1 MAVPATEKVPKVFFG
16 FFAVLLFGLVVADTP
31 IKVALVSTGFIAVQ
45 ILTGGLIFVALSNK
59 TDLSWQEFCG
69 LGLVIGSLLTIAL
82 DQIFRQTFIADYAWV
97 LSLFTMLL
105 IPKSKK
111 FFLSVATEQTQTQTR
126 TRLTDLLIILAAGFL
141 FISSDWFWA
150 LPLVVLIIATVVW
163 CEFAKYRRHAAVAA
177 IISAPISIVSV
188 FTRPNGWW
196 IEDSDLALNEA
207 ISQTLKVWGTQEN
220 INAVG
225 TPTNYHWLVYAWSGL
240 LERVSGAPNWVM
252 NSRVIPFVV
261 SLGTA
266 LLIWAIISRLG
277 YTRKV
282 IFASLLIIGTY
293 DTVPTWGRGFGIGYT
308 PSPSQ
313 MYGLLLLLTFVY
325 LVIIFEHSAPKRA
338 LILFLIVGIGAIGA
352 KVPHG
357 AIVAASSGL
366 LTVYTI
372 LKTRKLFSTSVIQ
385 LVVTTLGVL
394 IGFVVIIGGLSD
406 SSRGMIIDQVAFV
419 NGITGDFRPYSLQ
432 VRWFAAVIFIFGFF
446 SLPILGIA
454 LINKQKIFNNP
465 GLRILLL
472 GVAISGISGAMFL
485 SGEFAVELFFAHAAS
500 SLLLVF
506 IAPLLASN
514 FNQAIKSKRLVGL
527 IVGLIVGIG
536 LVSAIASA
544 FVPNLNSGSTYAIG
558 LRLIPSLVGL
568 VPISAAVIAAILVS
582 QKTERSTTAS
592 RLALF
597 GIAAMSIGFF
607 AVNFSQ
613 NAVNE
618 YPEFNRNYESRT
630 GLDRP
635 DLLAASE
642 WITDNTPVAA
652 IFATNDF
659 CAEISPDC
667 NAQTDWLKRVEYSMN
682 CTRDQVLRWVGTD
695 DCNPG
700 SYKLL
705 TALVDRRFLAGNFWV
720 GVSDG
725 DALQPWLAERVMN
738 SVNFAKSASVEV
750 SESLK
755 QSNVEWF
762 LLRKE
767 LTVSQDWQKYGTIE
781 YSNDSYAIIK
791 LN

>member
-31 IKVALVSTGFIAVQ
+31 IKVALVSTGFIAIQ

-69 LGLVIGSLLTIAL
+69 LGLVVGSLLTIAL

-111 FFLSVATEQTQTQTR
+111 FFLSVATQQTQTR

-338 LILFLIVGIGAIGA
+338 LILFLIIGIGAIGA

-372 LKTRKLFSTSVIQ
+372 LKTRKLFSTSIIQ
-385 LVVTTLGVL
+385 LVVTTLGVF

-527 IVGLIVGIG
+527 IIGIG

-544 FVPNLNSGSTYAIG
+544 FVPNLNSGSTFAIG

-568 VPISAAVIAAILVS
+568 VPIGAAVIAAILVS

-597 GIAAMSIGFF
+597 GIAAMSVGFF
-607 AVNFSQ
+607 AVNFSR

-659 CAEISPDC
+659 CAEISTDC
-667 NAQTDWLKRVEYSMN
+667 DAQTDWLKRVEYSMN

-738 SVNFAKSASVEV
+738 SVKFAKSASVEV

>member
-1 MAVPATEKVPKVFFG
+1 MTATVSEKVPKVFFG
-16 FFAVLLFGLVVADTP
+16 FFAVLLFGLIVADTP

-45 ILTGGLIFVALSNK
+45 ILVGGLIFVALSNK

-82 DQIFRQTFIADYAWV
+82 DQIFRQTFIADYAWA
-97 LSLFTMLL
+97 LSLLTILL
-105 IPKSKK
+105 IPKSKE
-111 FFLSVATEQTQTQTR
+111 FFLSFAKEQTQT
-126 TRLTDLLIILAAGFL
+126 RLNDLLIILGAGFL

-150 LPLVVLIIATVVW
+150 LPLVVLIIAIVAW
-163 CEFAKYRRHAAVAA
+163 NEFTNYRQFATFAA
-177 IISAPISIVSV
+177 IVSAPISIVSV

-207 ISQTLKVWGTQEN
+207 ISQTLKVWGTQDN
-220 INAVG
+220 INAAG

-240 LERVSGAPNWVM
+240 LERISGAPNWVM

-266 LLIWAIISRLG
+266 LVIWAIISRLG
-277 YTRKV
+277 YSRKV
-282 IFASLLIIGTY
+282 VFASLLMIGTY

-325 LVIIFEHSAPKRA
+325 LVMIFEHSTPKRA

-366 LTVYTI
+366 LSVYII
-372 LKTRKLFSTSVIQ
+372 LKTKKLFSTRVFQ

-419 NGITGDFRPYSLQ
+419 NGITGDFRAYSLR
-432 VRWFAAVIFIFGFF
+432 VRWFAALIFIFGFF

-454 LINKQKIFNNP
+454 LINKQKILKNS
-465 GLRILLL
+465 GIHILLL
-472 GVAISGISGAMFL
+472 GIAISGISGTMFL

-506 IAPLLASN
+506 IAPLMVSG
-514 FNQAIKSKRLVGL
+514 FNQATNSRK
-527 IVGLIVGIG
+527 IVGAIAGIG
-536 LVSAIASA
+536 LISAIASA
-544 FVPNLNSGSTYAIG
+544 FVPNLNSGSTFAIG

-568 VPISAAVIAAILVS
+568 VPICAAIIAAIAVGKKS
-582 QKTERSTTAS
+582 EKFAS
-592 RLALF
+592 ALQLALF

-607 AVNFSQ
+607 AVNFSR

-635 DLLAASE
+635 DLFAASE
-642 WITDNTPVAA
+642 WISDNTPVSA

-659 CAEISPDC
+659 CAEISTECD
-667 NAQTDWLKRVEYSMN
+667 AQTDWLKRVEYSMN

-705 TALVDRRFLAGNFWV
+705 TALVNRRFLAGNFWV

-725 DALQPWLAERVMN
+725 DALQPWLAERVMT
-738 SVNFAKSASVEV
+738 SVNFAKSPSVEI

-767 LTVSQDWQKYGTIE
+767 LTDSQDWQKYGTIE
-781 YSNDSYAIIK
+781 FSNDSYAIIK

>member
-111 FFLSVATEQTQTQTR
+111 FFLSVATQQTQTR

-240 LERVSGAPNWVM
+240 LERVSGVPNWVM

-313 MYGLLLLLTFVY
+313 MYGLLLLLAFVY
-325 LVIIFEHSAPKRA
+325 LMIIFEHSAPKRA

-385 LVVTTLGVL
+385 LVVTTLGVF

-465 GLRILLL
+465 GLRMLLL
-472 GVAISGISGAMFL
+472 GIAISGISGAMFL

-514 FNQAIKSKRLVGL
+514 FNQAIKYKRLVGL
-527 IVGLIVGIG
+527 IIGIG

-544 FVPNLNSGSTYAIG
+544 FVPNLNSGSTFAIG

-597 GIAAMSIGFF
+597 GIAAMSVGFF

-613 NAVNE
+613 NAANE

-659 CAEISPDC
+659 CAEISTDC
-667 NAQTDWLKRVEYSMN
+667 DAQTDWLKRVEYSMN

-781 YSNDSYAIIK
+781 YSNDSYAIIR

>member
-1 MAVPATEKVPKVFFG
+1 MAATVSEKVPKVFFG
-16 FFAVLLFGLVVADTP
+16 FFAVLLFGLIVADTP

-45 ILTGGLIFVALSNK
+45 ILVGGLIFVALSNK

-82 DQIFRQTFIADYAWV
+82 DQIFRQTFIADYAWA
-97 LSLFTMLL
+97 LSLLTILL
-105 IPKSKK
+105 IPKSKE
-111 FFLSVATEQTQTQTR
+111 FFLSFAKEQTQ
-126 TRLTDLLIILAAGFL
+126 TRLTDLLIILGAGFL

-150 LPLVVLIIATVVW
+150 LPLVILIIATVAW
-163 CEFAKYRRHAAVAA
+163 YEFTNYRRFAAFVA
-177 IISAPISIVSV
+177 IVSTPISIVSV

-207 ISQTLKVWGTQEN
+207 ISQTLKVWGTQDN

-266 LLIWAIISRLG
+266 LVIWAVISRLG
-277 YTRKV
+277 YSRKV

-313 MYGLLLLLTFVY
+313 MYGLLLLVAFVY
-325 LVIIFEHSAPKRA
+325 FVIIFEHSAPKRA
-338 LILFLIVGIGAIGA
+338 LILFLIVGVGAIGA

-366 LTVYTI
+366 LSVYII
-372 LKTRKLFSTSVIQ
+372 LKTRKLFSTRVFQ

-419 NGITGDFRPYSLQ
+419 NGITGDFRAYSLQ
-432 VRWFAAVIFIFGFF
+432 VRWFAALIFIFGFF

-454 LINKQKIFNNP
+454 LINKRKAFNNSS
-465 GLRILLL
+465 LRTLLL
-472 GVAISGISGAMFL
+472 GIAVSGISGAMFL

-506 IAPLLASN
+506 IAPILTSN
-514 FNQAIKSKRLVGL
+514 FNQAIESKRLVGA
-527 IVGLIVGIG
+527 IVCIGLI
-536 LVSAIASA
+536 SAIASA
-544 FVPNLNSGSTYAIG
+544 FVPNLNSGSTFAIG

-568 VPISAAVIAAILVS
+568 VPICAAVIAAIAVGKKS
-582 QKTERSTTAS
+582 EKIAS
-592 RLALF
+592 ALQLALF
-597 GIAAMSIGFF
+597 GVAAMSIGFF
-607 AVNFSQ
+607 AVNFSR

-635 DLLAASE
+635 DLIAASE
-642 WITDNTPVAA
+642 WISDNTPVSA

-659 CAEISPDC
+659 CAEISTDC
-667 NAQTDWLKRVEYSMN
+667 DAQTDWLKRVEYSMN

-725 DALQPWLAERVMN
+725 DALQPWLAERVMT
-738 SVNFAKSASVEV
+738 SVNFAKSPSVEI

-767 LTVSQDWQKYGTIE
+767 LTDSQDWQKYGTIE

>member
-69 LGLVIGSLLTIAL
+69 LGLVVGSLLTIAL

-111 FFLSVATEQTQTQTR
+111 FFLSVATQQTQTR

-372 LKTRKLFSTSVIQ
+372 LKTRKLFSASVIQ

-527 IVGLIVGIG
+527 IIGIG

-544 FVPNLNSGSTYAIG
+544 FVPNLNSGSTFAIG

-568 VPISAAVIAAILVS
+568 VPIGAAVIAAILVS
-582 QKTERSTTAS
+582 QKTERSATAS

-597 GIAAMSIGFF
+597 GIAAMSVGFF
-607 AVNFSQ
+607 AVNFSR

-659 CAEISPDC
+659 CAEISTDC
-667 NAQTDWLKRVEYSMN
+667 DAQTDWLKRVEYSMN

-738 SVNFAKSASVEV
+738 SVKFAKSASIEV

>member
-293 DTVPTWGRGFGIGYT
+293 DTVPTWGRGFGISYT

-325 LVIIFEHSAPKRA
+325 LMIIFEHSAPKRA

-372 LKTRKLFSTSVIQ
+372 LKTRKLFSASVIQ

-527 IVGLIVGIG
+527 IVGIG

-597 GIAAMSIGFF
+597 GIAAMSVGFF

-659 CAEISPDC
+659 CAEISTDC
-667 NAQTDWLKRVEYSMN
+667 DAQTDWLKRVEYSMN

-738 SVNFAKSASVEV
+738 SVKFAKSASVEV

>member
-111 FFLSVATEQTQTQTR
+111 FFLSVATQQTQTR

-293 DTVPTWGRGFGIGYT
+293 DTVPTWGRGFGISYT

-385 LVVTTLGVL
+385 LVVTTLGVF

-527 IVGLIVGIG
+527 IIGIG

-544 FVPNLNSGSTYAIG
+544 FVPNLNSGSTFAIG

-568 VPISAAVIAAILVS
+568 VPIGAAVIAAILVS

-597 GIAAMSIGFF
+597 GIAAMSVGFF

-659 CAEISPDC
+659 CAEISTDC
-667 NAQTDWLKRVEYSMN
+667 DAQTDWLKRVEYSMN

>member
-1 MAVPATEKVPKVFFG
+1 MAATVSEKVPKVFFG
-16 FFAVLLFGLVVADTP
+16 FFAVLLFGLIVADTP
-31 IKVALVSTGFIAVQ
+31 IKVALVSTGFITVQ
-45 ILTGGLIFVALSNK
+45 ILVGGLIFVALSNK

-82 DQIFRQTFIADYAWV
+82 DQIFRQTFIADYAWA
-97 LSLFTMLL
+97 LSLLTILL
-105 IPKSKK
+105 IPKSKE
-111 FFLSVATEQTQTQTR
+111 FFLSFAKEQTQTR
-126 TRLTDLLIILAAGFL
+126 FTDLLIILGAGFL

-150 LPLVVLIIATVVW
+150 LPLVILIIATAAW
-163 CEFAKYRRHAAVAA
+163 YEFKSYRRFAAFVA
-177 IISAPISIVSV
+177 IVSTPISIVSV

-207 ISQTLKVWGTQEN
+207 ISQTLKVWGTQDN

-282 IFASLLIIGTY
+282 TFASLLIIGTY

-325 LVIIFEHSAPKRA
+325 FVIIFEHSAPKRA

-366 LTVYTI
+366 LSVYII
-372 LKTRKLFSTSVIQ
+372 LKKRKLFSTRVFQ

-419 NGITGDFRPYSLQ
+419 NGITGDFRAYSLQ
-432 VRWFAAVIFIFGFF
+432 VRWFAALIFIFGFF
-446 SLPILGIA
+446 SLPILGIV
-454 LINKQKIFNNP
+454 LINKQKVFKNS

-472 GVAISGISGAMFL
+472 GIVISGISGAMFL

-506 IAPLLASN
+506 IAPLLVSS
-514 FNQAIKSKRLVGL
+514 FNQAINSKKIVGTLVCIGL
-527 IVGLIVGIG
+527 I
-536 LVSAIASA
+536 SAIASA
-544 FVPNLNSGSTYAIG
+544 FVPNLNSGSTFAIG

-568 VPISAAVIAAILVS
+568 VPICAAVIAAIAVGKKS
-582 QKTERSTTAS
+582 EKIAS
-592 RLALF
+592 ALQLALF
-597 GIAAMSIGFF
+597 GVAAMSIGFF
-607 AVNFSQ
+607 AVNFSR

-635 DLLAASE
+635 DLIAASE
-642 WITDNTPVAA
+642 WISDNTPVSA

-659 CAEISPDC
+659 CAEISTGCD
-667 NAQTDWLKRVEYSMN
+667 AQTDWLKRVEYSMN

-725 DALQPWLAERVMN
+725 DALQPWLAERVMT
-738 SVNFAKSASVEV
+738 SVNFAKSPSAEI

-767 LTVSQDWQKYGTIE
+767 LTDSQDWQKYGTIE

>member
-31 IKVALVSTGFIAVQ
+31 IKVALVSTGFIAIQ

-69 LGLVIGSLLTIAL
+69 LGLVVGSLLTIAL

-111 FFLSVATEQTQTQTR
+111 FFLSVATEQTQTR

-372 LKTRKLFSTSVIQ
+372 LKTRKLFSASVIQ

-527 IVGLIVGIG
+527 IIGIG

-544 FVPNLNSGSTYAIG
+544 FVPNLNSGSTFAIG

-597 GIAAMSIGFF
+597 GIAAMSVGFF
-607 AVNFSQ
+607 AVNFSR

-659 CAEISPDC
+659 CAEISTDC
-667 NAQTDWLKRVEYSMN
+667 DAQTDWLKRVEFSMN

>member
-69 LGLVIGSLLTIAL
+69 LGLVVGSLLTIAL

-111 FFLSVATEQTQTQTR
+111 FFLSVATEQTQTR

-372 LKTRKLFSTSVIQ
+372 LKTRKLFSASVIQ

-527 IVGLIVGIG
+527 IVGIG

-544 FVPNLNSGSTYAIG
+544 FVPNLNSGSTFAIG

-597 GIAAMSIGFF
+597 GIAAMSVGFF

-613 NAVNE
+613 NAANE

-659 CAEISPDC
+659 CAEISTDC
-667 NAQTDWLKRVEYSMN
+667 DAQTDWLKRVEYSMN

>member
-31 IKVALVSTGFIAVQ
+31 IKVALVSTGFIAIQ

-69 LGLVIGSLLTIAL
+69 LGLVVGSLLTIAL

-111 FFLSVATEQTQTQTR
+111 FFLSVATEQTQTR

-527 IVGLIVGIG
+527 IVGIG

-544 FVPNLNSGSTYAIG
+544 FVPNLNSGSTFAIG

-597 GIAAMSIGFF
+597 GIAAMSVGFF

-613 NAVNE
+613 NAANE

-659 CAEISPDC
+659 CAEISTDC
-667 NAQTDWLKRVEYSMN
+667 DAQTDWLKRVEYSMN

-738 SVNFAKSASVEV
+738 SVKFAKSASVEV

>member
-1 MAVPATEKVPKVFFG
+1 MAATVTEKVPKVFFG
-16 FFAVLLFGLVVADTP
+16 FFAVLLFGLIVADTP

-45 ILTGGLIFVALSNK
+45 ILVGGLIFVALSNK

-82 DQIFRQTFIADYAWV
+82 DQIFRQTFIADYAWA
-97 LSLFTMLL
+97 LSLLTILL
-105 IPKSKK
+105 IPKSKE
-111 FFLSVATEQTQTQTR
+111 FFLSFAKEQTQTR
-126 TRLTDLLIILAAGFL
+126 FTDLLIILGAGFL

-150 LPLVVLIIATVVW
+150 LPLVILIIATVAW
-163 CEFAKYRRHAAVAA
+163 YEFKNYRRFAAFVA
-177 IISAPISIVSV
+177 IVSTPISIVSV

-207 ISQTLKVWGTQEN
+207 ISQTLKVWGTQDN

-266 LLIWAIISRLG
+266 LVIWAVISRLG
-277 YTRKV
+277 YSRKV

-313 MYGLLLLLTFVY
+313 MYGLLLLLAFVY
-325 LVIIFEHSAPKRA
+325 FVIIFEHSAPKRA
-338 LILFLIVGIGAIGA
+338 LILFLIVGVGAIGA

-366 LTVYTI
+366 LSVYII
-372 LKTRKLFSTSVIQ
+372 LKTRKLFSTRVFQ

-419 NGITGDFRPYSLQ
+419 NGITGDFRAYSLQ
-432 VRWFAAVIFIFGFF
+432 VRWFAALIFIFGFF
-446 SLPILGIA
+446 SLPILGIV
-454 LINKQKIFNNP
+454 LINKQKVFKNS

-472 GVAISGISGAMFL
+472 GIVISGISGAMFL

-506 IAPLLASN
+506 IAPLLVSS
-514 FNQAIKSKRLVGL
+514 FNQAINSKKIVGTLVCIGL
-527 IVGLIVGIG
+527 I
-536 LVSAIASA
+536 SAIASA
-544 FVPNLNSGSTYAIG
+544 FVPNLNSGSTFAIG

-568 VPISAAVIAAILVS
+568 VPICFAVIAAIAVGKKS
-582 QKTERSTTAS
+582 EKIAS
-592 RLALF
+592 ALQLALF
-597 GIAAMSIGFF
+597 GVAAMSIGFF
-607 AVNFSQ
+607 VVNFSR

-635 DLLAASE
+635 DLIAASE
-642 WITDNTPVAA
+642 WISDNTPVSA

-659 CAEISPDC
+659 CAEISTEC
-667 NAQTDWLKRVEYSMN
+667 GAQTDWLKRVEYSMN

-725 DALQPWLAERVMN
+725 DALQPWLAERVMT
-738 SVNFAKSASVEV
+738 SVNFAKSPSAEI

-767 LTVSQDWQKYGTIE
+767 LTDSQDWQKYGTIE

>member
-1 MAVPATEKVPKVFFG
+1 M
-16 FFAVLLFGLVVADTP
+16 
-31 IKVALVSTGFIAVQ
+31 
-45 ILTGGLIFVALSNK
+45 
-59 TDLSWQEFCG
+59 
-69 LGLVIGSLLTIAL
+69 
-82 DQIFRQTFIADYAWV
+82 DQIFRQTFIADYAWA
-97 LSLFTMLL
+97 LSLLTILL
-105 IPKSKK
+105 IPKSKE
-111 FFLSVATEQTQTQTR
+111 FFQGFATGKTQ
-126 TRLTDLLIILAAGFL
+126 TRLTDLLIILGAGFL

-150 LPLVVLIIATVVW
+150 LPLVILIIATAAW
-163 CEFAKYRRHAAVAA
+163 YEFTNFRRFAAFVA
-177 IISAPISIVSV
+177 IVSAPISIFSI

-207 ISQTLKVWGTQEN
+207 ISQTLKVWGTQDN

-266 LLIWAIISRLG
+266 LFIWAIISRLG
-277 YTRKV
+277 YSRKV

-313 MYGLLLLLTFVY
+313 MYGLLLLLAFVY
-325 LVIIFEHSAPKRA
+325 FVIIFEHSAPKRA
-338 LILFLIVGIGAIGA
+338 LILFLIVGVGAIGA

-366 LTVYTI
+366 LSVCII
-372 LKTRKLFSTSVIQ
+372 LKTRKLFTTRVFQ
-385 LVVTTLGVL
+385 LGVTTLGVL
-394 IGFVVIIGGLSD
+394 IGFVMIIGGLSD

-419 NGITGDFRPYSLQ
+419 NGITGDFRAYSLQ
-432 VRWFAAVIFIFGFF
+432 VRWLAALIFIFGFF

-454 LINKQKIFNNP
+454 LINKQKVFNNS

-506 IAPLLASN
+506 IAPLLVSN
-514 FNQAIKSKRLVGL
+514 FSQAINSKKTVGAS
-527 IVGLIVGIG
+527 VGIG
-536 LVSAIASA
+536 LISAIASA
-544 FVPNLNSGSTYAIG
+544 FVPNLNSGSTFAIG

-568 VPISAAVIAAILVS
+568 VPICAAVIAAIAVGKKS
-582 QKTERSTTAS
+582 EKSAS
-592 RLALF
+592 ALQLALF
-597 GIAAMSIGFF
+597 GVTAMSIGFF
-607 AVNFSQ
+607 AVNFSR

-635 DLLAASE
+635 DLIAASE
-642 WITDNTPVAA
+642 WISDNTPVSA

-659 CAEISPDC
+659 CAEIS
-667 NAQTDWLKRVEYSMN
+667 T
-682 CTRDQVLRWVGTD
+682 
-695 DCNPG
+695 
-700 SYKLL
+700 
-705 TALVDRRFLAGNFWV
+705 
-720 GVSDG
+720 
-725 DALQPWLAERVMN
+725 
-738 SVNFAKSASVEV
+738 
-750 SESLK
+750 
-755 QSNVEWF
+755 
-762 LLRKE
+762 
-767 LTVSQDWQKYGTIE
+767 
-781 YSNDSYAIIK
+781 
-791 LN
+791 

>member
-31 IKVALVSTGFIAVQ
+31 IKVALVSTGFIAIQ

-111 FFLSVATEQTQTQTR
+111 FFLSVATDLTQTR

-150 LPLVVLIIATVVW
+150 LPLVLLIIATVVW

-188 FTRPNGWW
+188 FTRPKGWW

-325 LVIIFEHSAPKRA
+325 LVIIFEHSAPKRV
-338 LILFLIVGIGAIGA
+338 LILFLIIGIGAIGA

-366 LTVYTI
+366 LTVYAI
-372 LKTRKLFSTSVIQ
+372 LKTRKLFSTRVIQ

-454 LINKQKIFNNP
+454 LINKQKVFNNP
-465 GLRILLL
+465 GLHILLL

-527 IVGLIVGIG
+527 IIGIG
-536 LVSAIASA
+536 LVSAITSA
-544 FVPNLNSGSTYAIG
+544 FVPNLNSGSTFAIG

-568 VPISAAVIAAILVS
+568 VPVGAAVIAAILVS

-597 GIAAMSIGFF
+597 GIAAMSVGFF

-618 YPEFNRNYESRT
+618 YPEFNRNYESRI

-642 WITDNTPVAA
+642 WITDNTPVSA

-667 NAQTDWLKRVEYSMN
+667 DAQTDWLKRVEFSMN

-738 SVNFAKSASVEV
+738 SVNFAKSPSVEV

-781 YSNDSYAIIK
+781 YSNDSYAIIR

>member
-1 MAVPATEKVPKVFFG
+1 MAATVSEKVPKVFFG
-16 FFAVLLFGLVVADTP
+16 FFAVLLFGLIVADTP
-31 IKVALVSTGFIAVQ
+31 IKVALVSTGFITVQ
-45 ILTGGLIFVALSNK
+45 ILVGGLIFVALSNK

-82 DQIFRQTFIADYAWV
+82 DQIFRQTFIADYAWA
-97 LSLFTMLL
+97 LSLLTILL
-105 IPKSKK
+105 IPKSKE
-111 FFLSVATEQTQTQTR
+111 FFLSFAKEQTQTR
-126 TRLTDLLIILAAGFL
+126 FTDLLIILGAGFL

-150 LPLVVLIIATVVW
+150 LPLVILIIATAAW
-163 CEFAKYRRHAAVAA
+163 YEFKSYRRFAAFVA
-177 IISAPISIVSV
+177 IVSTPISIVSV

-207 ISQTLKVWGTQEN
+207 ISQTLKVWGTQDN

-282 IFASLLIIGTY
+282 TFASLLIIGTY

-325 LVIIFEHSAPKRA
+325 FVIIFEHSAPKRA

-366 LTVYTI
+366 LSVYII
-372 LKTRKLFSTSVIQ
+372 LKKRKLFSTRVFQ

-419 NGITGDFRPYSLQ
+419 NGITGDFRAYSLQ
-432 VRWFAAVIFIFGFF
+432 VRWFAALIFIFGFF
-446 SLPILGIA
+446 SLPILGIV
-454 LINKQKIFNNP
+454 LINKQKVFKNS

-472 GVAISGISGAMFL
+472 GIVISGISGAMFL

-506 IAPLLASN
+506 IAPLLVSS
-514 FNQAIKSKRLVGL
+514 FNQAINSKKIVGTLVCIGL
-527 IVGLIVGIG
+527 I
-536 LVSAIASA
+536 SAIASA
-544 FVPNLNSGSTYAIG
+544 FVPNLNSGSTFAIG

-568 VPISAAVIAAILVS
+568 VPICAAVIAAIAVGKKS
-582 QKTERSTTAS
+582 EKIAS
-592 RLALF
+592 ALQLALF
-597 GIAAMSIGFF
+597 GVAAMSIGFF
-607 AVNFSQ
+607 AVNFSR

-635 DLLAASE
+635 DLIAASE
-642 WITDNTPVAA
+642 WISDNTPVSA

-659 CAEISPDC
+659 CAEISTECD
-667 NAQTDWLKRVEYSMN
+667 AQTDWLKRVEYSMN

-725 DALQPWLAERVMN
+725 DALQPWLAERVMT
-738 SVNFAKSASVEV
+738 SVNFAKSPSAEI

-762 LLRKE
+762 LVRKE
-767 LTVSQDWQKYGTIE
+767 LTDSQDWQKYGTIE

>member
-1 MAVPATEKVPKVFFG
+1 MAATVLEKVPKVFFG
-16 FFAVLLFGLVVADTP
+16 FFAVLLFGLIVADTP

-45 ILTGGLIFVALSNK
+45 ILVGGLIFVALSNK

-82 DQIFRQTFIADYAWV
+82 DQIFRQTFIADYAWA
-97 LSLFTMLL
+97 LSLLTILL
-105 IPKSKK
+105 IPKSKE
-111 FFLSVATEQTQTQTR
+111 FFLSFAKEQTQTR
-126 TRLTDLLIILAAGFL
+126 FTDLLIILGAGFL

-150 LPLVVLIIATVVW
+150 LPLVILIIATVAW
-163 CEFAKYRRHAAVAA
+163 YEFKNYRRFAAFVA
-177 IISAPISIVSV
+177 IVSTPISIVSV

-207 ISQTLKVWGTQEN
+207 ISQTLKVWGTQDN

-266 LLIWAIISRLG
+266 LVIWAVISRLG
-277 YTRKV
+277 YSRKV

-313 MYGLLLLLTFVY
+313 MYGLLLLLAFVY
-325 LVIIFEHSAPKRA
+325 FVIIFEHSAPKRA
-338 LILFLIVGIGAIGA
+338 LILFLIVGVGAIGA

-366 LTVYTI
+366 LSVYII
-372 LKTRKLFSTSVIQ
+372 LKTRKLFSTRVFQ

-419 NGITGDFRPYSLQ
+419 NGITGDFRAYSLQ
-432 VRWFAAVIFIFGFF
+432 VRWIAALIFIFGFF

-454 LINKQKIFNNP
+454 LINKQKVFKNS

-472 GVAISGISGAMFL
+472 GIVISGISGAMFL

-506 IAPLLASN
+506 IAPLLVSS
-514 FNQAIKSKRLVGL
+514 FNQAINSKK
-527 IVGLIVGIG
+527 IVGSIVGIG
-536 LVSAIASA
+536 LISAIASA
-544 FVPNLNSGSTYAIG
+544 FVPNLNSGSTFAIG

-568 VPISAAVIAAILVS
+568 VPICFAVIAAIAVGKKS
-582 QKTERSTTAS
+582 EKIAS
-592 RLALF
+592 ALQLALF
-597 GIAAMSIGFF
+597 GVAAMSIGFF
-607 AVNFSQ
+607 VLNFSR

-635 DLLAASE
+635 DLIAASE
-642 WITDNTPVAA
+642 WISDNTPVSA

-659 CAEISPDC
+659 CAEISTEC
-667 NAQTDWLKRVEYSMN
+667 GAQTDWLKRVEYSMN

-725 DALQPWLAERVMN
+725 DALQPWLAERVMT
-738 SVNFAKSASVEV
+738 SVNFAKSPSAEI

-767 LTVSQDWQKYGTIE
+767 LTDSQDWQKYGTIE

>member
-69 LGLVIGSLLTIAL
+69 LGLVVGSLLTIAL

-111 FFLSVATEQTQTQTR
+111 FFLSVATEQTQTR

-372 LKTRKLFSTSVIQ
+372 LKTRKLFSASVIQ

-527 IVGLIVGIG
+527 IVGIG

-544 FVPNLNSGSTYAIG
+544 FVPNLNSGSTFAIG

-582 QKTERSTTAS
+582 QKTERSATAS
-592 RLALF
+592 RLILF
-597 GIAAMSIGFF
+597 GIAAMSVGFF
-607 AVNFSQ
+607 AVNFSR

-659 CAEISPDC
+659 CAEISTDC
-667 NAQTDWLKRVEYSMN
+667 DAQTDWLKRVEYSMN

-738 SVNFAKSASVEV
+738 SVKFAKAASIEV

>member
-69 LGLVIGSLLTIAL
+69 LGLVVGSLLTIAL

-111 FFLSVATEQTQTQTR
+111 FFLSVATEQTQTR

-325 LVIIFEHSAPKRA
+325 LMIIFEHSAPKRA

-372 LKTRKLFSTSVIQ
+372 LKTRKLFSTRVIQ

-527 IVGLIVGIG
+527 IIGIG

-544 FVPNLNSGSTYAIG
+544 FVPNLNSGSTFAIG

-597 GIAAMSIGFF
+597 GIAAMSVGFF

-613 NAVNE
+613 NAANE

-659 CAEISPDC
+659 CAEISTDC
-667 NAQTDWLKRVEYSMN
+667 DAQTDWLKRVEYSMN

-738 SVNFAKSASVEV
+738 SVKFAKSASVEV

>member
-69 LGLVIGSLLTIAL
+69 LGLVVGSLLTIAL

-111 FFLSVATEQTQTQTR
+111 FFLSVATEQTQTR

-527 IVGLIVGIG
+527 IVGIG

-597 GIAAMSIGFF
+597 GIAAMSVGFF

-659 CAEISPDC
+659 CAEISTDC
-667 NAQTDWLKRVEYSMN
+667 DAQTDWLKRVEYSMN

>member
-69 LGLVIGSLLTIAL
+69 LGLVVGSLLTIAL

-293 DTVPTWGRGFGIGYT
+293 DTVPTWGRGFGISYT

-325 LVIIFEHSAPKRA
+325 LMIIFEHSAPKRA

-527 IVGLIVGIG
+527 IVGIG

-544 FVPNLNSGSTYAIG
+544 FVPNLNSGSTFAIG

-568 VPISAAVIAAILVS
+568 VPIGAAVIAAILVS

-597 GIAAMSIGFF
+597 GIAAMSVGFF
-607 AVNFSQ
+607 AVNFSR

-659 CAEISPDC
+659 CAEISTDC
-667 NAQTDWLKRVEYSMN
+667 DAQTDWLKRVEYSMN

-738 SVNFAKSASVEV
+738 SVKFAKSASVEV

>member
-1 MAVPATEKVPKVFFG
+1 MAATVPEKVPKVFFG
-16 FFAVLLFGLVVADTP
+16 FFAVLLFGLIVADTP

-45 ILTGGLIFVALSNK
+45 ILVGGLIFVALSNK

-82 DQIFRQTFIADYAWV
+82 DQIFRQTFIADYAWA
-97 LSLFTMLL
+97 LSLLTILL
-105 IPKSKK
+105 IPKSKE
-111 FFLSVATEQTQTQTR
+111 FFLSFATEKTQ
-126 TRLTDLLIILAAGFL
+126 TRLTDLLIILGAGFL

-150 LPLVVLIIATVVW
+150 LPLVILIIAIVAWYELTN
-163 CEFAKYRRHAAVAA
+163 YRRFAAFVA
-177 IISAPISIVSV
+177 IVSTPISIVSV

-207 ISQTLKVWGTQEN
+207 ISQTLKVWGTQDN

-266 LLIWAIISRLG
+266 LVIWAVISRLG
-277 YTRKV
+277 YSRKV

-313 MYGLLLLLTFVY
+313 MYGLLLLLAFVY
-325 LVIIFEHSAPKRA
+325 FVIIFEHSAPKRA
-338 LILFLIVGIGAIGA
+338 LILFLIVGVGAIGA

-366 LTVYTI
+366 LSVYII
-372 LKTRKLFSTSVIQ
+372 LKTRKLFSTRVFQ

-419 NGITGDFRPYSLQ
+419 NGITGDFRAYSLQ
-432 VRWFAAVIFIFGFF
+432 VRWFAALIFIFGFF

-454 LINKQKIFNNP
+454 LINKQKVFKNS

-472 GVAISGISGAMFL
+472 GIVISGISGAMFL

-506 IAPLLASN
+506 IAPLLVSS
-514 FNQAIKSKRLVGL
+514 FNQAINSKK
-527 IVGLIVGIG
+527 IVGTIVGIG
-536 LVSAIASA
+536 LISAIASA
-544 FVPNLNSGSTYAIG
+544 FVPNLNSGSTFAIG

-568 VPISAAVIAAILVS
+568 VPICFAVIAAIAVGKKS
-582 QKTERSTTAS
+582 EKIAS
-592 RLALF
+592 ALQLALF
-597 GIAAMSIGFF
+597 GVAAMSIGFF
-607 AVNFSQ
+607 VVNFSR

-635 DLLAASE
+635 DLIAASE
-642 WITDNTPVAA
+642 WISDNTPVSA

-659 CAEISPDC
+659 CAEISTEC
-667 NAQTDWLKRVEYSMN
+667 GAQTDWLKRVEYSMN

-725 DALQPWLAERVMN
+725 DALQPWLAERVMT
-738 SVNFAKSASVEV
+738 SVNFAKSPSAEI

-767 LTVSQDWQKYGTIE
+767 LTDSQDWQKYGTIE

>member
-1 MAVPATEKVPKVFFG
+1 MAATVSEKVPNVFFG
-16 FFAVLLFGLVVADTP
+16 FFAVLLFGLIVADTP

-45 ILTGGLIFVALSNK
+45 ILVGGLIFVALSNK

-82 DQIFRQTFIADYAWV
+82 DQIFRQTFIADYAWA
-97 LSLFTMLL
+97 LSLLTILL
-105 IPKSKK
+105 IPKSKE
-111 FFLSVATEQTQTQTR
+111 FFLSFAKEQTQTR
-126 TRLTDLLIILAAGFL
+126 FTDLLIILGAGFL

-150 LPLVVLIIATVVW
+150 LPLVILIIATVAW
-163 CEFAKYRRHAAVAA
+163 YEFKNYRRFAAFVA
-177 IISAPISIVSV
+177 IVSTPISIVSV

-207 ISQTLKVWGTQEN
+207 ISQTLKVWGTQDN

-266 LLIWAIISRLG
+266 LVIWAVISRLG
-277 YTRKV
+277 YSRKV
-282 IFASLLIIGTY
+282 VFASLLIIGTY

-313 MYGLLLLLTFVY
+313 MYGLLLLLAFVY
-325 LVIIFEHSAPKRA
+325 FVIIFEHSAPKRA
-338 LILFLIVGIGAIGA
+338 LILFLIVGVGAIGA

-366 LTVYTI
+366 LSVYII
-372 LKTRKLFSTSVIQ
+372 LKTRKLFSTRVFQ

-419 NGITGDFRPYSLQ
+419 NGITGDFRAYSLQ
-432 VRWFAAVIFIFGFF
+432 VRWIAALIFIFGFF

-454 LINKQKIFNNP
+454 LINKQKVFKNS

-472 GVAISGISGAMFL
+472 GIVISGISGAMFL

-506 IAPLLASN
+506 IAPLLVSS
-514 FNQAIKSKRLVGL
+514 FNQAINSKK
-527 IVGLIVGIG
+527 IVGTIVGIG
-536 LVSAIASA
+536 LISAIASA
-544 FVPNLNSGSTYAIG
+544 FVPNLNSGSTFAIG

-568 VPISAAVIAAILVS
+568 VPICFAVIAAIAVGKKS
-582 QKTERSTTAS
+582 EKIAS
-592 RLALF
+592 ALQLALF
-597 GIAAMSIGFF
+597 GVAAMSIGFF
-607 AVNFSQ
+607 VVNFSR

-635 DLLAASE
+635 DLIAASE
-642 WITDNTPVAA
+642 WISDNTPVSA

-659 CAEISPDC
+659 CAEISTEC
-667 NAQTDWLKRVEYSMN
+667 GAQTDWLKRVEYSMN

-725 DALQPWLAERVMN
+725 DALQPWLAERVMT
-738 SVNFAKSASVEV
+738 SVNFAKSPSAEI

-767 LTVSQDWQKYGTIE
+767 LTDSQDWQKYGTIE

>member
-69 LGLVIGSLLTIAL
+69 LGLVIGSLLSIAL

-325 LVIIFEHSAPKRA
+325 LVIIFEHPAPKRA

-527 IVGLIVGIG
+527 IVGIG

-582 QKTERSTTAS
+582 QKTERSATAS

-597 GIAAMSIGFF
+597 GIAAMSVGFF

-613 NAVNE
+613 NAANE

-659 CAEISPDC
+659 CAEISTDC
-667 NAQTDWLKRVEYSMN
+667 DAQTDWLKRVEYSMN

-738 SVNFAKSASVEV
+738 SVKFAKAASIEV

>member
-1 MAVPATEKVPKVFFG
+1 MAASVSEKVPKVFFG
-16 FFAVLLFGLVVADTP
+16 FFAVLLFGLIVGDTP
-31 IKVALVSTGFIAVQ
+31 IKVALVSTGFIAIQ
-45 ILTGGLIFVALSNK
+45 ILVGGLIFVALSNK

-82 DQIFRQTFIADYAWV
+82 DQIFRQTFIADYAWA
-97 LSLFTMLL
+97 LSLLTILL
-105 IPKSKK
+105 IPKSKE
-111 FFLSVATEQTQTQTR
+111 FFLSFATEKTQ
-126 TRLTDLLIILAAGFL
+126 TRLTDLLIILGAGFL

-150 LPLVVLIIATVVW
+150 LPLVILIIATVAW
-163 CEFAKYRRHAAVAA
+163 YEFTNYRRFAAFVA
-177 IISAPISIVSV
+177 IVSAPISIVSV

-207 ISQTLKVWGTQEN
+207 ISQTLKVWGTQDN

-240 LERVSGAPNWVM
+240 LERVSEAPNWVM

-266 LLIWAIISRLG
+266 LVIWAVISRLG
-277 YTRKV
+277 YSRKV

-325 LVIIFEHSAPKRA
+325 FVIIFEHSAPKRA
-338 LILFLIVGIGAIGA
+338 LVLFLIVGIGAIGA

-366 LTVYTI
+366 LSVYII
-372 LKTRKLFSTSVIQ
+372 LRTRKLFSTRVFQ

-419 NGITGDFRPYSLQ
+419 NGITGDFRAYSLQ
-432 VRWFAAVIFIFGFF
+432 VRWFAALIFIFGFF

-454 LINKQKIFNNP
+454 LINKQKVFKSS

-472 GVAISGISGAMFL
+472 GIAISGISGAMFL

-506 IAPLLASN
+506 IAPLLVSS
-514 FNQAIKSKRLVGL
+514 FNQAINSKK
-527 IVGLIVGIG
+527 IVGAIVGIG
-536 LVSAIASA
+536 LISAIASA
-544 FVPNLNSGSTYAIG
+544 FVPNLNSGSTFAIG

-568 VPISAAVIAAILVS
+568 APICTAVIAAIAVGKKS
-582 QKTERSTTAS
+582 EKSASTLQ
-592 RLALF
+592 LALF
-597 GIAAMSIGFF
+597 GVAAMSIGFF
-607 AVNFSQ
+607 AVNFSR

-635 DLLAASE
+635 DLIAASE
-642 WITDNTPVAA
+642 WISDNTPVSA

-659 CAEISPDC
+659 CAEISTDC
-667 NAQTDWLKRVEYSMN
+667 DAQTDWLKRVEYSMN

-725 DALQPWLAERVMN
+725 DALQPWLAERVMT
-738 SVNFAKSASVEV
+738 SVNFAKSPSVEI

-767 LTVSQDWQKYGTIE
+767 LTDSQDWQKYGTIE

>member
-1 MAVPATEKVPKVFFG
+1 MAATVPEKVPKVFFG
-16 FFAVLLFGLVVADTP
+16 FFAVLLFGLIVADTP

-45 ILTGGLIFVALSNK
+45 ILVGGLIFVALSNK

-82 DQIFRQTFIADYAWV
+82 DQIFRQTFIADYAWA
-97 LSLFTMLL
+97 LSLLTILL
-105 IPKSKK
+105 IPKSKE
-111 FFLSVATEQTQTQTR
+111 FFLSFATEKTQ
-126 TRLTDLLIILAAGFL
+126 TRLTDLLIILGAGFL

-150 LPLVVLIIATVVW
+150 LPLVILIIATVAW
-163 CEFAKYRRHAAVAA
+163 YEFTNYRRFAAFVA
-177 IISAPISIVSV
+177 IVSTPISIVSV

-207 ISQTLKVWGTQEN
+207 ISQTLKVWGTQDN

-266 LLIWAIISRLG
+266 LVIWAVISRLG
-277 YTRKV
+277 YSRKV

-313 MYGLLLLLTFVY
+313 MYGLLLLLAFVY
-325 LVIIFEHSAPKRA
+325 FVIIFEHSAPKRA
-338 LILFLIVGIGAIGA
+338 LILFLIVGVGTIGA

-366 LTVYTI
+366 LSVYII
-372 LKTRKLFSTSVIQ
+372 LKTRKLFSTRVFQ

-419 NGITGDFRPYSLQ
+419 NGITGDFRAYSLQ
-432 VRWFAAVIFIFGFF
+432 VRWFAALIFIFGFF

-454 LINKQKIFNNP
+454 LINKQKVFKNS

-472 GVAISGISGAMFL
+472 GIVISGISGAMFL

-506 IAPLLASN
+506 IAPLMVSG
-514 FNQAIKSKRLVGL
+514 FNQAINSKK
-527 IVGLIVGIG
+527 IVGVIVGIG
-536 LVSAIASA
+536 LISAIASA
-544 FVPNLNSGSTYAIG
+544 FVPNLNSGSTFAIG

-568 VPISAAVIAAILVS
+568 VPICAAVIAAIAVGKKS
-582 QKTERSTTAS
+582 EKIAS
-592 RLALF
+592 ALQLALF
-597 GIAAMSIGFF
+597 GVAAMSIGFF
-607 AVNFSQ
+607 AVNFSR

-635 DLLAASE
+635 DLIAASE
-642 WITDNTPVAA
+642 WISDNTPVSA

-659 CAEISPDC
+659 CAEISTDC
-667 NAQTDWLKRVEYSMN
+667 DAQTDWLKRVEYSMN

-725 DALQPWLAERVMN
+725 DALQPWLAERVMT
-738 SVNFAKSASVEV
+738 SVNFAKSPSAEI

-767 LTVSQDWQKYGTIE
+767 LTDSQDWQKYGTIE

>member
-1 MAVPATEKVPKVFFG
+1 MAATVSEKVPKVFFG
-16 FFAVLLFGLVVADTP
+16 FFAVLLFGLIVADTP

-45 ILTGGLIFVALSNK
+45 ILVGGLIFVALSNK

-82 DQIFRQTFIADYAWV
+82 DQIFRQTFIADYAWA
-97 LSLFTMLL
+97 LSLLTILL
-105 IPKSKK
+105 IPKSKE
-111 FFLSVATEQTQTQTR
+111 FFLSFAKEQTQTR
-126 TRLTDLLIILAAGFL
+126 FTDLLIILGAGFL

-150 LPLVVLIIATVVW
+150 LPLVILIIATVAW
-163 CEFAKYRRHAAVAA
+163 YEFKNYRRFAAFVA
-177 IISAPISIVSV
+177 IVSTPISIVSV

-207 ISQTLKVWGTQEN
+207 ISQTLKVWGTQDN

-266 LLIWAIISRLG
+266 LVIWAVISRLG
-277 YTRKV
+277 YSRKV

-313 MYGLLLLLTFVY
+313 MYGLLLLVAFVY
-325 LVIIFEHSAPKRA
+325 FVIIFEHSAPKRA
-338 LILFLIVGIGAIGA
+338 LILFLIVGVGAIGA

-366 LTVYTI
+366 LSVYII
-372 LKTRKLFSTSVIQ
+372 LKTRKLFSTRVFQ

-406 SSRGMIIDQVAFV
+406 SSRGMIID
-419 NGITGDFRPYSLQ
+419 S
-432 VRWFAAVIFIFGFF
+432 
-446 SLPILGIA
+446 
-454 LINKQKIFNNP
+454 

-472 GVAISGISGAMFL
+472 GIVISGISGAMFL

-506 IAPLLASN
+506 IAPLLVSS
-514 FNQAIKSKRLVGL
+514 FNQAINSKK
-527 IVGLIVGIG
+527 IVGTIVGIG
-536 LVSAIASA
+536 LISAIASA
-544 FVPNLNSGSTYAIG
+544 FVPNLNSGSTFAIG

-568 VPISAAVIAAILVS
+568 APICFAVIAAIAVGKKS
-582 QKTERSTTAS
+582 EKIAS
-592 RLALF
+592 ALQLALF
-597 GIAAMSIGFF
+597 GVAAMSIGFF
-607 AVNFSQ
+607 VVNFSR

-635 DLLAASE
+635 DLIAASE
-642 WITDNTPVAA
+642 WISDNTPVSA

-659 CAEISPDC
+659 CAEISTEC
-667 NAQTDWLKRVEYSMN
+667 GAQTDWLKRVEYSMN

-725 DALQPWLAERVMN
+725 DALQPWLAERVMT
-738 SVNFAKSASVEV
+738 SVNFAKSPSAEI

-767 LTVSQDWQKYGTIE
+767 LTDSQDWQKYGTIE
-781 YSNDSYAIIK
+781 YSNNSYAIIK

>member
-31 IKVALVSTGFIAVQ
+31 IKVALVSTGFIAIQ

-111 FFLSVATEQTQTQTR
+111 FFLSVATQQTQTR
-126 TRLTDLLIILAAGFL
+126 TRLTDLLIIIAAGFL

-325 LVIIFEHSAPKRA
+325 LVIIFEHPAPKRA

-372 LKTRKLFSTSVIQ
+372 LKTRKLFSASVIQ

-514 FNQAIKSKRLVGL
+514 FNQAIKYKRLVGL
-527 IVGLIVGIG
+527 IIGIG

-544 FVPNLNSGSTYAIG
+544 FVPNLNSGSTFAIG

-597 GIAAMSIGFF
+597 GIAAMSVGFF

-613 NAVNE
+613 NAANE

-659 CAEISPDC
+659 CAEISTDC
-667 NAQTDWLKRVEYSMN
+667 DAQTDWLKRVEYSMN

>member
-1 MAVPATEKVPKVFFG
+1 MAATVSEKVPKVFFG
-16 FFAVLLFGLVVADTP
+16 FFAVLLFGLIVADTP
-31 IKVALVSTGFIAVQ
+31 IKVALVSTGFITVQ
-45 ILTGGLIFVALSNK
+45 ILVGGLIFVALSNK

-82 DQIFRQTFIADYAWV
+82 DQIFRQTFIADYAWA
-97 LSLFTMLL
+97 LSLLTILL
-105 IPKSKK
+105 IPKSKE
-111 FFLSVATEQTQTQTR
+111 FFLSFAKEQTQTR
-126 TRLTDLLIILAAGFL
+126 STDLLIILGAGFL

-150 LPLVVLIIATVVW
+150 LPLVILIIATAAW
-163 CEFAKYRRHAAVAA
+163 YEFKSYRRFAAFVA
-177 IISAPISIVSV
+177 IVSTPISIVSV

-207 ISQTLKVWGTQEN
+207 ISQTLKVWGTQDN

-277 YTRKV
+277 YTRK
-282 IFASLLIIGTY
+282 ITFASLLIIGTY

-325 LVIIFEHSAPKRA
+325 FVIIFEHSAPKRA

-366 LTVYTI
+366 LSVYII
-372 LKTRKLFSTSVIQ
+372 LKKRKLFSTRVFQ

-419 NGITGDFRPYSLQ
+419 NGITGDFRAYSLQ
-432 VRWFAAVIFIFGFF
+432 VRWFAALIFIFGFF
-446 SLPILGIA
+446 SLPILGIV
-454 LINKQKIFNNP
+454 LINKQKVFKNS

-472 GVAISGISGAMFL
+472 GIVISGISGAMFL

-506 IAPLLASN
+506 IAPLLVSS
-514 FNQAIKSKRLVGL
+514 FNQAINSKKIVGTLVCIGL
-527 IVGLIVGIG
+527 I
-536 LVSAIASA
+536 SAIASA
-544 FVPNLNSGSTYAIG
+544 FVPNLNSGSTFAIG

-568 VPISAAVIAAILVS
+568 VPICAAVIAAIAVGKKS
-582 QKTERSTTAS
+582 EKIAS
-592 RLALF
+592 ALQLALF
-597 GIAAMSIGFF
+597 GVAAMSIGFF
-607 AVNFSQ
+607 AVNFSR

-635 DLLAASE
+635 DLIAASE
-642 WITDNTPVAA
+642 WISDNTPVSA

-659 CAEISPDC
+659 CAEISTDC
-667 NAQTDWLKRVEYSMN
+667 DAQTDWLKRVEYSMN

-725 DALQPWLAERVMN
+725 DALQPWLAERVMT
-738 SVNFAKSASVEV
+738 SVNFAKSPSAEI

-767 LTVSQDWQKYGTIE
+767 LTDSQDWQKYGTIE

>member
-111 FFLSVATEQTQTQTR
+111 FFLSVATEQTQTR

-372 LKTRKLFSTSVIQ
+372 LKTRKLFSASVIQ

-527 IVGLIVGIG
+527 IVGIG

-544 FVPNLNSGSTYAIG
+544 FVPNLNSGSTFAIG

-597 GIAAMSIGFF
+597 GIAAMSVGFF

-659 CAEISPDC
+659 CAEISTDC
-667 NAQTDWLKRVEYSMN
+667 DAQTDWLKRVEYSMN

-738 SVNFAKSASVEV
+738 SVKFAKSASVEV

>member
-69 LGLVIGSLLTIAL
+69 LGLVVGSLLTIAL

-111 FFLSVATEQTQTQTR
+111 FFLSVATEQTQTR

-325 LVIIFEHSAPKRA
+325 LVIIFEHPAPKRA

-372 LKTRKLFSTSVIQ
+372 LKTRKLFSASVIQ

-527 IVGLIVGIG
+527 IVGIG

-544 FVPNLNSGSTYAIG
+544 FVPNLNSGSTFAIG

-568 VPISAAVIAAILVS
+568 VPIGAAVIAAILVS

-597 GIAAMSIGFF
+597 GIAAMSVGFF
-607 AVNFSQ
+607 AVNFSR

-659 CAEISPDC
+659 CAEISTDC
-667 NAQTDWLKRVEYSMN
+667 DAQTDWLKRVEYSMN

-738 SVNFAKSASVEV
+738 SVKFAKAASIEV

>member
-293 DTVPTWGRGFGIGYT
+293 DTVPTWGRGFGISYA

-385 LVVTTLGVL
+385 LVVTTLGVF

-514 FNQAIKSKRLVGL
+514 FNQAIKYKRLVGL
-527 IVGLIVGIG
+527 IIGIG

-544 FVPNLNSGSTYAIG
+544 FVPNLNSGSTFAIG

-597 GIAAMSIGFF
+597 GIAAMSVGFF
-607 AVNFSQ
+607 AVNFSR

-659 CAEISPDC
+659 CAEISTDC
-667 NAQTDWLKRVEYSMN
+667 DAQTDWLKRVEYSMN

>member
-69 LGLVIGSLLTIAL
+69 LGLVVGSLLTIAL

-111 FFLSVATEQTQTQTR
+111 FFLSVATEQTQTR

-372 LKTRKLFSTSVIQ
+372 LKTRKLFSASVIQ

-527 IVGLIVGIG
+527 IVGIG

-544 FVPNLNSGSTYAIG
+544 FVPNLNSGSTFAIG

-597 GIAAMSIGFF
+597 GIAAMSVGFF

-659 CAEISPDC
+659 CAEISTDC
-667 NAQTDWLKRVEYSMN
+667 DAQTDWLKRVEYSMN

>member
-1 MAVPATEKVPKVFFG
+1 MAVSVTEKVPKVFFG
-16 FFAVLLFGLVVADTP
+16 FLAVLLFGLVVSDTP
-31 IKVALVSTGFIAVQ
+31 IKVALVSTGFIAIQV
-45 ILTGGLIFVALSNK
+45 LVGGLIFVALSNK

-82 DQIFRQTFIADYAWV
+82 DQIFRQTFIADYAWA
-97 LSLFTMLL
+97 LSLLTMLL
-105 IPKSKK
+105 VPKSKE
-111 FFLSVATEQTQTQTR
+111 FFLRTATEKIQ

-150 LPLVVLIIATVVW
+150 LPLVVFIVATVLW
-163 CEFAKYRRHAAVAA
+163 FESTSYRRHATVAA
-177 IISAPISIVSV
+177 IISAPISIVSI
-188 FTRPNGWW
+188 FARPDGWW

-207 ISQTLKVWGTQEN
+207 ISQTLKVWGTQDN

-266 LLIWAIISRLG
+266 LLIWAVISRLG

-282 IFASLLIIGTY
+282 IFVSLLIIGTY

-313 MYGLLLLLTFVY
+313 MYGLLLLLTFAY
-325 LVIIFEHSAPKRA
+325 LVIIFDHSAPKRA

-366 LTVYTI
+366 LSIYLI
-372 LKTRKLFSTSVIQ
+372 LKTKKIFSARVFQ
-385 LVVTTLGVL
+385 LVFATLGVL
-394 IGFVVIIGGLSD
+394 VGFALIIGGLSD

-419 NGITGDFRPYSLQ
+419 NGITGDFRAYSLE
-432 VRWFAAVIFIFGFF
+432 VRWFAALIFIFGFF
-446 SLPILGIA
+446 SLPILGVA
-454 LINKQKIFNNP
+454 LINKQKLFNNP

-472 GVAISGISGAMFL
+472 GIAISGISGAMFL

-506 IAPLLASN
+506 IAPLLATS
-514 FNQAIKSKRLVGL
+514 FSPAIKSKRLLGS
-527 IVGLIVGIG
+527 IVGIG
-536 LVSAIASA
+536 LISAIASA
-544 FVPNLNSGSTYAIG
+544 FVPNLNSGSTFASG

-568 VPISAAVIAAILVS
+568 VPICAAVIAAIVVS
-582 QKTERSTTAS
+582 KKPEKRDSALQ
-592 RLALF
+592 LALL
-597 GIAAMSIGFF
+597 GVAAMSIGFF
-607 AVNFSQ
+607 AVNFSR

-635 DLLAASE
+635 DLIASSE
-642 WITDNTPVAA
+642 WITDNTPVSA

-659 CAEISPDC
+659 CAEISTECD
-667 NAQTDWLKRVEYSMN
+667 AQTDWLKRVEFSMN

-725 DALQPWLAERVMN
+725 DALQPWLAERVMT
-738 SVNFAKSASVEV
+738 SVNFAKSPSVEV

-767 LTVSQDWQKYGTIE
+767 LTNSQDWQKYGTVE

>member
-1 MAVPATEKVPKVFFG
+1 MAATVPEKVPKVFFG
-16 FFAVLLFGLVVADTP
+16 FFAVLLFGLIVADTP

-45 ILTGGLIFVALSNK
+45 ILVGGLIFVALSNK

-82 DQIFRQTFIADYAWV
+82 DQIFRQTFIADYAWA
-97 LSLFTMLL
+97 LSLLTILL
-105 IPKSKK
+105 IPKSKE
-111 FFLSVATEQTQTQTR
+111 FFLSFAKEQTQTR
-126 TRLTDLLIILAAGFL
+126 FTDLLIILGAGFL

-150 LPLVVLIIATVVW
+150 LPLVILIIATVAW
-163 CEFAKYRRHAAVAA
+163 YEFKNYRRFAAFVV
-177 IISAPISIVSV
+177 IVSTPISIVSV

-207 ISQTLKVWGTQEN
+207 ISQTLKVWGTQDN

-266 LLIWAIISRLG
+266 LVIWAVISRLG
-277 YTRKV
+277 YSRKV

-313 MYGLLLLLTFVY
+313 MYGLLLLLAFVY
-325 LVIIFEHSAPKRA
+325 FVIIFEHSAPKRA
-338 LILFLIVGIGAIGA
+338 LILFLIVGVGAIGA

-366 LTVYTI
+366 LSVYII
-372 LKTRKLFSTSVIQ
+372 LKTRKLFSTRVFQ

-419 NGITGDFRPYSLQ
+419 NGITGDFRAYSLQ
-432 VRWFAAVIFIFGFF
+432 VRWIAALIFIFGFF

-454 LINKQKIFNNP
+454 LINKQKVFKNS

-472 GVAISGISGAMFL
+472 GIVISGISGAMFL

-506 IAPLLASN
+506 IAPLLVSS
-514 FNQAIKSKRLVGL
+514 FNQAINSKK
-527 IVGLIVGIG
+527 IVGTIVGIG
-536 LVSAIASA
+536 LISAIASA
-544 FVPNLNSGSTYAIG
+544 FVPNLNSGSTFAIG

-568 VPISAAVIAAILVS
+568 VPICFAVIAAIAVGKKS
-582 QKTERSTTAS
+582 EKIAS
-592 RLALF
+592 ALQLALF
-597 GIAAMSIGFF
+597 GVAAMSIGFF
-607 AVNFSQ
+607 VVNFSR

-635 DLLAASE
+635 DLIAASE
-642 WITDNTPVAA
+642 WISDNTPVSA

-659 CAEISPDC
+659 CAEISTEC
-667 NAQTDWLKRVEYSMN
+667 GAQTDWLKRVEYSMN

-725 DALQPWLAERVMN
+725 DALQPWLAERVMT
-738 SVNFAKSASVEV
+738 SVNFAKSPSAEI

-767 LTVSQDWQKYGTIE
+767 LTDSQDWQKYGTIE

>member
-111 FFLSVATEQTQTQTR
+111 FFLSVATQQTQTR

-188 FTRPNGWW
+188 FTRPSGWW

-266 LLIWAIISRLG
+266 LLISAIISRLG

-325 LVIIFEHSAPKRA
+325 LMIIFEHSAPKRA

-385 LVVTTLGVL
+385 LVVTTLGVF

-527 IVGLIVGIG
+527 IVGIG

-544 FVPNLNSGSTYAIG
+544 FVPNLNSGSTFAIG

-597 GIAAMSIGFF
+597 GIAAMSVGFF

-613 NAVNE
+613 NAANE

-659 CAEISPDC
+659 CAEISTDC
-667 NAQTDWLKRVEYSMN
+667 DAQTDWLKRVEYSMN

>member
-1 MAVPATEKVPKVFFG
+1 MAATVPEKVPKVFFG
-16 FFAVLLFGLVVADTP
+16 FFAVLLFGLIVADTP

-45 ILTGGLIFVALSNK
+45 ILVGGLIFVALSNK

-82 DQIFRQTFIADYAWV
+82 DQIFRQTFIADYAWA
-97 LSLFTMLL
+97 LSLLTILL
-105 IPKSKK
+105 IPKSKE
-111 FFLSVATEQTQTQTR
+111 FFLSFAKEQTQTR
-126 TRLTDLLIILAAGFL
+126 FTDLLIILGAGFL

-150 LPLVVLIIATVVW
+150 LPLVILIIATVAW
-163 CEFAKYRRHAAVAA
+163 YEFKNYRRFAAFVA
-177 IISAPISIVSV
+177 IVSTPISIVSV

-207 ISQTLKVWGTQEN
+207 ISQTLKVWGTQDN

-266 LLIWAIISRLG
+266 LVIWAVISRLG
-277 YTRKV
+277 YSRKV

-313 MYGLLLLLTFVY
+313 MYGLLLLLAFVY
-325 LVIIFEHSAPKRA
+325 FVIIFEHSAPKRA
-338 LILFLIVGIGAIGA
+338 LILFLIVGVGAIGA

-366 LTVYTI
+366 LSVYII
-372 LKTRKLFSTSVIQ
+372 LKTRKLFSTRVFQ

-419 NGITGDFRPYSLQ
+419 NGITGDFRAYSLQ
-432 VRWFAAVIFIFGFF
+432 VRWIAALIFIFGFF
-446 SLPILGIA
+446 SLPILGIV
-454 LINKQKIFNNP
+454 LINKQKVFKNS

-472 GVAISGISGAMFL
+472 GIVISGISGAMFL

-506 IAPLLASN
+506 IAPLLVSS
-514 FNQAIKSKRLVGL
+514 FNQAINSKK
-527 IVGLIVGIG
+527 IVGTIVGIG
-536 LVSAIASA
+536 LISAIASA
-544 FVPNLNSGSTYAIG
+544 FVPNLNSGSTFAIG

-568 VPISAAVIAAILVS
+568 VPICFAVIAAIAVG
-582 QKTERSTTAS
+582 KRSEKIAS
-592 RLALF
+592 ALQLALF
-597 GIAAMSIGFF
+597 GVAAMSIGFF
-607 AVNFSQ
+607 VVNFSR

-635 DLLAASE
+635 DLIAASE
-642 WITDNTPVAA
+642 WISDNTPVSA

-659 CAEISPDC
+659 CAEISTEC
-667 NAQTDWLKRVEYSMN
+667 GAQTDWLKRVEYSMN

-725 DALQPWLAERVMN
+725 DALQPWLAERVMT
-738 SVNFAKSASVEV
+738 SVNFAKSPSAEI

-767 LTVSQDWQKYGTIE
+767 LTDSQDWQKYGTIE